1 MSLPSAQ
8 LRGGSLRTSCQTS
21 FWFQGVVGL
30 AGTGPGGWLG
40 VGGRAWSWLPTP
52 GAALHFL
59 PGLLTPTSQG
69 HGAGTEVASDNPMR
83 SQGSSHHCHHHCRL
97 LGVLCIR
104 GCVSRGLRSL
114 ASRSAASAKAEDVQL
129 GSAARSYVAATQ
141 LRCNGLRIPDLQ
153 LSITF
158 LGRVH

>member
-83 SQGSSHHCHHHCRL
+83 SQGSSHIVTITVVRWVSSASGDVSAGDFVASLPGALPPPKQWTRSWAQQPAVTL
-97 LGVLCIR
+97 LQH
-104 GCVSRGLRSL
+104 S
-114 ASRSAASAKAEDVQL
+114 
-129 GSAARSYVAATQ
+129 
-141 LRCNGLRIPDLQ
+141 
-153 LSITF
+153 
-158 LGRVH
+158 